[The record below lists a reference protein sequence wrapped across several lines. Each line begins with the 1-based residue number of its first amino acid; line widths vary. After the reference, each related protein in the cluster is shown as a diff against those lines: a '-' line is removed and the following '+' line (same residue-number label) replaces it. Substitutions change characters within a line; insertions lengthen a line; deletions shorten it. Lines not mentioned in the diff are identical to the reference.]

1 MRTPFILSVLNTTL
15 EPVFDVE
22 ILRANNYSNSRDDFK
37 DGKLVKNEIEICSFT
52 IDSTY
57 EDVID
62 YFIKNKIFVRLI
74 YVQYEE
80 LPASANVSLSSKDV
94 YGNEAKIT
102 NGIDIYAQDRKTI
115 VFKREMLIDHLFAII
130 IHEVPAQGR
139 CLVYIFP

>member
-1 MRTPFILSVLNTTL
+1 MRKEYDLKKLKLRPNPYLNKLKKSV
-15 EPVFDVE
+15 
-22 ILRANNYSNSRDDFK
+22 
-37 DGKLVKNEIEICSFT
+37 T
-52 IDSTY
+52 IRLD

-102 NGIDIYAQDRKTI
+102 NGIDIYGQDRKTI

-130 IHEVPAQGR
+130 IHEVPAQSR